1 MLTICDDAVA
11 QTSRTI
17 SGTVEDARKEP
28 IIGATIRIDGIPS
41 GTMTDHDGK
50 FKLKLPANKNCT
62 LIVSC
67 FGYETLKK
75 EITGDTPDV
84 AIVLKET
91 HTDIDEVVVI
101 GYGTAKK
108 SELTSSVETIS
119 AKDLAKIP
127 AMNIDQSLGGQ
138 VAGLGVKAV
147 SGDPSLARESTMSIR
162 GNLGDPLLVLSL
174 IHI

>member
-101 GYGTAKK
+101 GYGTAK
-108 SELTSSVETIS
+108 
-119 AKDLAKIP
+119 
-127 AMNIDQSLGGQ
+127 NRSLH
-138 VAGLGVKAV
+138 L
-147 SGDPSLARESTMSIR
+147 P
-162 GNLGDPLLVLSL
+162 
-174 IHI
+174 

>member
-1 MLTICDDAVA
+1 MPPAGDFPDQQPPRFHKNLIIMKKIFLILFALMLTICGDAVA

-67 FGYETLKK
+67 FG
-75 EITGDTPDV
+75 
-84 AIVLKET
+84 
-91 HTDIDEVVVI
+91 
-101 GYGTAKK
+101 
-108 SELTSSVETIS
+108 
-119 AKDLAKIP
+119 
-127 AMNIDQSLGGQ
+127 
-138 VAGLGVKAV
+138 
-147 SGDPSLARESTMSIR
+147 
-162 GNLGDPLLVLSL
+162 
-174 IHI
+174 